1 MKTIKYF
8 IEFLIIILLFTI
20 FKFIGFKNS
29 SNLGEKIGKIFGP
42 FTRSKKKIISNL
54 ELSRIGKDDL
64 SREKIIDNMWGNYGR
79 ILAEYP
85 HLKNFKN
92 GKLKQFINIEG
103 GHFLENLK
111 VNKKNAVFVSG
122 HFNNFELM
130 AMQIENRGI
139 DLAAIY
145 RPLNNFFLN
154 PIMEYI
160 RINHICKNQI
170 KKGKSGSRELVK
182 MFKEGKSIALMID
195 QRVSEGTYIN
205 FFNRKCYTTT
215 IPAQLFKKYNC
226 EIIPVYIE
234 RNEKYHF
241 NLRFKEPLKFEES
254 QSTESITLQL
264 NQIIEKMV
272 ENNPDQWIWSHDRW
286 K

>member
-241 NLRFKEPLKFEES
+241 NLCFKEPLKFEES

-264 NQIIEKMV
+264 NQVIEKMV

>member
-42 FTRSKKKIISNL
+42 FTRSKKKISSNL

-241 NLRFKEPLKFEES
+241 NLCFKEPLKFEES

>member
-1 MKTIKYF
+1 MKTIKYL

-42 FTRSKKKIISNL
+42 FTRSKKKISSNL

-241 NLRFKEPLKFEES
+241 NLCFKEPLKFEES

-264 NQIIEKMV
+264 NQVIEKMV

>member
-130 AMQIENRGI
+130 AMQIENKGI

-241 NLRFKEPLKFEES
+241 NLCFKEPLKFEES

>member
-42 FTRSKKKIISNL
+42 FTRSKKKISSNL

-130 AMQIENRGI
+130 AMQIENKGI

-241 NLRFKEPLKFEES
+241 NLCFKEPLKFEES

-264 NQIIEKMV
+264 NQVIEKMV

>member
-1 MKTIKYF
+1 MKTIKYL

-130 AMQIENRGI
+130 AMQIENKGI

-160 RINHICKNQI
+160 RINHFCKNQI

-241 NLRFKEPLKFEES
+241 NLCFKEPLKFEES

>member
-1 MKTIKYF
+1 MKTIKYL

-42 FTRSKKKIISNL
+42 FTRSKKKISSNL

-195 QRVSEGTYIN
+195 QRVSEGTYVN

-241 NLRFKEPLKFEES
+241 NLCFKEPLKFEES

-264 NQIIEKMV
+264 NQVIEKMV

>member
-1 MKTIKYF
+1 MKTIKYL

-130 AMQIENRGI
+130 AMQIENKGI

-241 NLRFKEPLKFEES
+241 NLCFKEPLKFEES

-264 NQIIEKMV
+264 NQVIEKMV

>member
-1 MKTIKYF
+1 MKTIKYL

-241 NLRFKEPLKFEES
+241 NLCFKEPLKFEES

>member
-1 MKTIKYF
+1 MKTIKYL

-92 GKLKQFINIEG
+92 GKLKQFVNIEG

-241 NLRFKEPLKFEES
+241 NLCFKEPLKIEES

-264 NQIIEKMV
+264 NQVIEKMV

>member
-1 MKTIKYF
+1 MKTIKYL

-195 QRVSEGTYIN
+195 QRVSEGTYVN

-241 NLRFKEPLKFEES
+241 NLCFKEPLKFEES

-264 NQIIEKMV
+264 NQVIEKMV

>member
-92 GKLKQFINIEG
+92 GKLKQFVNIEG

-130 AMQIENRGI
+130 AMQIENMGI

-241 NLRFKEPLKFEES
+241 NLCFKEPLKFEES

>member
-195 QRVSEGTYIN
+195 QRVSEGTYVN

-264 NQIIEKMV
+264 NQVIEKMV

>member
-1 MKTIKYF
+1 MKTIKYL

-130 AMQIENRGI
+130 AMQIENKGI

-241 NLRFKEPLKFEES
+241 NLCFKEPLKFEES

>member
-42 FTRSKKKIISNL
+42 FTRSKKKISSNL

-111 VNKKNAVFVSG
+111 VNKKKAVFVSG

-130 AMQIENRGI
+130 AMQIENKGI

-241 NLRFKEPLKFEES
+241 NLCFKEPLKFEES

-264 NQIIEKMV
+264 NQVIEKMV

>member
-1 MKTIKYF
+1 MKTIKYL

-130 AMQIENRGI
+130 AMQIENKGI

-195 QRVSEGTYIN
+195 QRVSEGTYVN

-241 NLRFKEPLKFEES
+241 NLCFKEPLKFEES

-264 NQIIEKMV
+264 NQVIEKMV

>member
-1 MKTIKYF
+1 MKTIKYL

-195 QRVSEGTYIN
+195 QRVSEGTYVN

-241 NLRFKEPLKFEES
+241 NLCFKEPLKFEES

>member
-1 MKTIKYF
+1 
-8 IEFLIIILLFTI
+8 
-20 FKFIGFKNS
+20 
-29 SNLGEKIGKIFGP
+29 
-42 FTRSKKKIISNL
+42 
-54 ELSRIGKDDL
+54 
-64 SREKIIDNMWGNYGR
+64 MWGNYGR

-241 NLRFKEPLKFEES
+241 NLCFKEPLKFEES

-264 NQIIEKMV
+264 NQVIEKMV